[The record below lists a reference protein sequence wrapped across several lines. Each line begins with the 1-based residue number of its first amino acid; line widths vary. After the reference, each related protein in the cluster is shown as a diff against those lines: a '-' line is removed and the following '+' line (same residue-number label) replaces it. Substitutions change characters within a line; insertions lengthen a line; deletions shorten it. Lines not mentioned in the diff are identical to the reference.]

1 LGELVN
7 ELISCISSS
16 PQKVKTVFIGQ
27 RFTAVQL
34 KSRDVGIALTPPRVF
49 DSCIGMSKLSGSFT
63 KYNTTE
69 LAKFCTGGN
78 SFLKAMGWAAINAV
92 LQKNLKQRSDY
103 LKGDF
108 LDILKIQKEDT
119 VAMID
124 YYTTKIGRLKRA
136 NLMIFDDRF
145 AEKRRDVQMFPMS
158 SLPEMLPEADVVII
172 PPTMLDK
179 IDEIRRMAS
188 GARDF
193 VVVHPTTPP
202 LPESFFK
209 RGVTLVATMMILDA
223 DSLIR
228 YVMEG
233 AGTALFKKF
242 CEKIAFSSRCKD

>member
-1 LGELVN
+1 
-7 ELISCISSS
+7 
-16 PQKVKTVFIGQ
+16 VKTVFIGQ

-34 KSRDVGIALTPPRVF
+34 TSGDVGLALTPLSVF
-49 DSCIGMSKLSGSFT
+49 DSCIGSSKLSGSFT

-69 LAKFCTGGN
+69 LARFCTGGN
-78 SFLKAMGWAAINAV
+78 SFLKAIGWAAINAV
-92 LQKNLKQRSDY
+92 LQRNLKHRADY

-108 LDILKIQKEDT
+108 LEILKIQREDT

-124 YYTTKIGRLKRA
+124 YYTTKIGRLKKA
-136 NLMIFDDRF
+136 KLMIFDDRF
-145 AEKRRDVQMFPMS
+145 AEKRRDIQMLPMS
-158 SLPEMLPEADVVII
+158 SLPQRLPEADVVII

-188 GARDF
+188 RARDF

-202 LPESFFK
+202 LPEPFFK
-209 RGVTLVATMMILDA
+209 RGVTMVATMMILDA
-223 DSLIR
+223 DSLLR

-242 CEKIAFSSRCKD
+242 CEKIAFSSQ

>member
-1 LGELVN
+1 LGELIN
-7 ELISCISSS
+7 ELVSYVSCS

-34 KSRDVGIALTPPRVF
+34 MSGDVGLALTPLSVF
-49 DSCIGMSKLSGSFT
+49 DSCIGSSKLSGSFT

-78 SFLKAMGWAAINAV
+78 SFLKAIGWAAINAV

-108 LDILKIQKEDT
+108 LDILKIQKGDK

-124 YYTTKIGRLKRA
+124 YYTTKIGLLKKA

-145 AEKRRDVQMFPMS
+145 AEKRRDVQMLPMS
-158 SLPEMLPEADVVII
+158 SLLEKLPEADVVII

-179 IDEIRRMAS
+179 IDEIRRIAS
-188 GARDF
+188 RVRDF

-202 LPESFFK
+202 LPEPFFK
-209 RGVTLVATMMILDA
+209 RGVTMVATMMILDA
-223 DSLIR
+223 ESLFR
-228 YVMEG
+228 HVMEG
-233 AGTALFKKF
+233 AGTTLFKKF
-242 CEKIAFSSRCKD
+242 CEKIAFSSRCRD